1 MAFDDLKQKQRTMW
15 GAGSLEPDR
24 REELHGA
31 FVEFFERY
39 PSDNGGIRQPR
50 PYLIA
55 LGTRR

>member
-1 MAFDDLKQKQRTMW
+1 VFSTSFGPLKTL
-15 GAGSLEPDR
+15 AGSLEPER
-24 REELHGA
+24 REELHVA

-39 PSDNGGIRQPR
+39 PSGDGGIRQPR